1 LTLQLF
7 VFIVLPLA
15 LLLVALTFGS
25 LTLHQGAMRALVAER
40 DKRAVQAASAAIA
53 EQLHHRAAAIQ
64 GVVAYAA
71 VAAPDQTLE
80 EYAFLLP
87 DFEGGLA
94 LFSADGK
101 LLAASPAAS
110 SEIWHARPVAELLQ
124 SVSRQSEAEF
134 SAPFRNAANGDALIM
149 VAAASPNGLSA
160 VGTFLPSNLA
170 RRALGDA
177 IASSDQTN
185 VIVAAQDGQMLY
197 QLGQWLD
204 VPAIL
209 EHPGVAEA
217 LRGQVGTTYMSAAG
231 REHVVAFGPVPPVG
245 WALIIEEPWESVDNP
260 LLRTTQAA
268 PLVLV
273 PLLVAALVAVGF
285 GIRQIVQPLRALEQ
299 QASELAW
306 GRYDAIETPVGGIAE
321 IQNLQAQLV
330 IMARKVK
337 TAQQSLRGYVGAI
350 TTGQEDERQRLAR
363 ELHDETVQSLV
374 ALDQRVQLAI
384 KGSSPEATERL
395 AELRRMIAALLEDV
409 RRVIRALRPIYL
421 EDLGLLPAIEMLT
434 RDLQA
439 TTGAQAAF
447 AVSGPARRL
456 PPGHEIAVYRI
467 VQEALT
473 NAARYASAQT
483 VSVSVEF
490 SPPEVTV
497 RVADNGKGFAAP
509 ERVSDLVA
517 SGHYGLMGMQER
529 AELIGASLT
538 IHATPG
544 AGSIIEL
551 RLPL

>member
-1 LTLQLF
+1 VTASRRPPPRRWLAGPLWRGLTLQLF

-15 LLLVALTFGS
+15 FLLVALTFGS

-64 GVVAYAA
+64 GMVAYAA

-101 LLAASPAAS
+101 LLAASPTAS

-134 SAPFRNAANGDALIM
+134 SAPFRTDANGDAMIM
-149 VAAASPNGLSA
+149 VAAARPNGLSA
-160 VGTFLPSNLA
+160 VGAFLPSNLA

-185 VIVAAQDGQMLY
+185 VVVAAQDGQMLY

-231 REHVVAFGPVPPVG
+231 SEHVVAFGPVAPVG

-273 PLLVAALVAVGF
+273 PLLAAALVAVGF

-337 TAQQSLRGYVGAI
+337 TAQQSLRGYAGAI

-374 ALDQRVQLAI
+374 ALDQRVQLAT
-384 KGSSPEATERL
+384 KGSSPEGTERL

-434 RDLQA
+434 HDLRA

-456 PPGHEIAVYRI
+456 PIIALTSGEAAQVD
-467 VQEALT
+467 EALT
-473 NAARYASAQT
+473 LGADEFLVKPFSLSVLTDT
-483 VSVSVEF
+483 V
-490 SPPEVTV
+490 
-497 RVADNGKGFAAP
+497 
-509 ERVSDLVA
+509 ERL
-517 SGHYGLMGMQER
+517 
-529 AELIGASLT
+529 
-538 IHATPG
+538 
-544 AGSIIEL
+544 L
-551 RLPL
+551 RGRGGGVLP